1 MAQINQLPTMS
12 ASQVSGADNLP
23 VYSSANG
30 DARKLSLSALLS
42 WFQDTFAR
50 QEFIKTISTPGDGF
64 NITITQDG
72 LNHWALLRPT
82 GGLATGT
89 LVLPAPS
96 VATDG
101 QEVLVT
107 TTYQIAGFTLNGNG
121 ASEVN
126 GAPSVLAS
134 GDNFKMRYESQTTSW
149 YAV

>member
-64 NITITQDG
+64 NITIC
-72 LNHWALLRPT
+72 LLLVYICILLLRF
-82 GGLATGT
+82 L
-89 LVLPAPS
+89 
-96 VATDG
+96 
-101 QEVLVT
+101 
-107 TTYQIAGFTLNGNG
+107 F
-121 ASEVN
+121 
-126 GAPSVLAS
+126 
-134 GDNFKMRYESQTTSW
+134 
-149 YAV
+149 